1 MTYAPCL
8 GDDLV
13 DAFQVLWMI
22 SWLGFLGCSLIYLVS
37 VLSKSLM
44 VYFLMY

>member
-1 MTYAPCL
+1 VPYL

-22 SWLGFLGCSLIYLVS
+22 SWLGFHGFSLVYLVS
-37 VLSKSLM
+37 ALSKSLM
-44 VYFLMY
+44 VYLLMY